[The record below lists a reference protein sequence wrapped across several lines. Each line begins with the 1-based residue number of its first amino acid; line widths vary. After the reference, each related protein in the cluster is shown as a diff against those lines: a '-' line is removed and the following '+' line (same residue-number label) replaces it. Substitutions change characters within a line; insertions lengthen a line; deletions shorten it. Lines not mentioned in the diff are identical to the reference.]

1 MYCCFSF
8 HGSQCNDR
16 PGRVLSCSLSPL
28 EVLKA
33 AVFQLLFLAKS
44 SDTTRFPSS
53 IKPGLI
59 YFFYQILSFV
69 LQSLWLAARPPCQE
83 VPVIHTAHVQGCS
96 GC

>member
-44 SDTTRFPSS
+44 SGTTCFPSS

-59 YFFYQILSFV
+59 YFFFIRSYLLCCRVSG
-69 LQSLWLAARPPCQE
+69 LQLNPPAKKCL
-83 VPVIHTAHVQGCS
+83 
-96 GC
+96 

>member
-16 PGRVLSCSLSPL
+16 HGRVLSCSLSPL

-44 SDTTRFPSS
+44 SGTTRFPSS
-53 IKPGLI
+53 TKPGLI
-59 YFFYQILSFV
+59 YFFIRSYLLCCRVSG
-69 LQSLWLAARPPCQE
+69 LQLNPPAKKCL
-83 VPVIHTAHVQGCS
+83 
-96 GC
+96 